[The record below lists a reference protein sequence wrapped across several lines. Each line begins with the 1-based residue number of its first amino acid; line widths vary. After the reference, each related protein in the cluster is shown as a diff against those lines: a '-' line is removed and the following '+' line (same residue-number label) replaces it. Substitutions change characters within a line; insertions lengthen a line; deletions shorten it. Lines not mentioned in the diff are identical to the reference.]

1 MKKLVGLTVI
11 IMFFSLTITAQGQR
25 QNKRA
30 TYTPEQKATLQSKKL
45 ALRLDLNA
53 SQEKAVEKLM
63 LKSAEERESYRTE
76 HMKNK
81 KDGTG
86 LTSDERFER
95 EKLRLEKQQAT
106 KAEFK
111 KILTEEQFEKWETI
125 KKQTMRKGNRD
136 KGNRA
141 KGNSKESRNN
151 KGPKKGSRNR

>member
-30 TYTPEQKATLQSKKL
+30 NYTPEQRATLQAKKF

-53 SQEKAVEKLM
+53 NQEKQIEKLM
-63 LKSAEERESYRTE
+63 LESAEERETFRAE
-76 HMKNK
+76 NMKNK
-81 KDGTG
+81 QDGTG
-86 LTSDERFER
+86 PTTEERFER
-95 EKLRLEKQQAT
+95 EKMRLEKQQAT

-125 KKQTMRKGNRD
+125 KKQAMRKGNRE
-136 KGNRA
+136 
-141 KGNSKESRNN
+141 KGNSK
-151 KGPKKGSRNR
+151 GPKNSKNGSKKQFKNR